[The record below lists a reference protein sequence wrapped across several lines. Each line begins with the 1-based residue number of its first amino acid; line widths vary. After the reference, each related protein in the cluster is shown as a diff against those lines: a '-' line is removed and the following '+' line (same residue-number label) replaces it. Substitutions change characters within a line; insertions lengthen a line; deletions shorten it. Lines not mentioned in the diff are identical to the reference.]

1 MKPEMKKCLNLVLI
15 LLFGIPT
22 SYSQAVNNNLWATFE
37 SSSSDQIFQKFAF
50 DNNGKVWIDDFGKGD
65 FFTKG
70 DTLFVFPDKDV
81 FKFLVEED
89 RFVGVSNWVQDG
101 VWVRSGDLVDNNR
114 LNDQEARKQA
124 QLYDEYYTKTRV
136 GISQF
141 DFLFDAEMYQQ
152 YLINLESLCD
162 RKMVKAC
169 TELFGIYSM
178 DLDKMDLKDL
188 SKDDPKDPKSP
199 LRIVQKVMEFDEAE
213 GKYLM
218 GLYENMKEEKQK
230 PKKNT
235 KDQVRSF
242 IQRTNMFFGRF
253 FAFWLYV

>member
-1 MKPEMKKCLNLVLI
+1 MKKRIIFAFI
-15 LLFGIPT
+15 LLFGIT
-22 SYSQAVNNNLWATFE
+22 KANSQTANNQILGRFE
-37 SSSSDQIFQKFAF
+37 STSTDQLYMNFSF
-50 DNNGKVWIDDFGKGD
+50 DNNGNVAIDGFGRGD

-89 RFVGVSNWVQDG
+89 RLKGVSNWVKDG
-101 VWVRSGDLVDNNR
+101 TWIRSVELPDDNR
-114 LNDQEARKQA
+114 MNDEEAKKQA
-124 QLYDEYYTKTRV
+124 ALLEAYYQKTRI
-136 GISQF
+136 GSLDI
-141 DFLFDAEMYQQ
+141 DFLLDADSFQAYI
-152 YLINLESLCD
+152 LDLEGLCD
-162 RKMVKAC
+162 QKMKRAC

-178 DLDKMDLKDL
+178 DLDKMDLKDF

-218 GLYENMKEEKQK
+218 GLYENMKDEKQK